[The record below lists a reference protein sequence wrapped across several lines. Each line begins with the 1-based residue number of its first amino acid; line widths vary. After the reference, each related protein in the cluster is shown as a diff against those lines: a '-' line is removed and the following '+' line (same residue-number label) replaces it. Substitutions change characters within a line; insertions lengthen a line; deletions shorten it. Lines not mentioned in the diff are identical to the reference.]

1 MEATWRHVA
10 LLVGVVHTVSGIA
23 ALFEPTVL
31 LVTRFSLLLEMMSPA
46 TAAGLLIW
54 AGALGVWGSREA
66 VSRPSRIALVTPQ
79 QTILLLELAAV
90 CWALLKGRYPD
101 GYEPEGGALFILVD
115 QLGWWFICAS
125 HTALFIFSLKAR
137 GGVRGKWIG
146 YR

>member
-10 LLVGVVHTVSGIA
+10 LLVGVVHTVSGLA
-23 ALFEPTVL
+23 AICEPTVL
-31 LVTRFSLLLEMMSPA
+31 LVTRFSLLLEMMTPA

-54 AGALGVWGSREA
+54 VGLLGIWGSRQA
-66 VSRPSRIALVTPQ
+66 VSRASRIALVTPQ
-79 QTILLLELAAV
+79 QTVLLLELAAV

-101 GYEPEGGALFILVD
+101 GYYPKGGALFILVD

-137 GGVRGKWIG
+137 GGARGTWTG
-146 YR
+146 SR